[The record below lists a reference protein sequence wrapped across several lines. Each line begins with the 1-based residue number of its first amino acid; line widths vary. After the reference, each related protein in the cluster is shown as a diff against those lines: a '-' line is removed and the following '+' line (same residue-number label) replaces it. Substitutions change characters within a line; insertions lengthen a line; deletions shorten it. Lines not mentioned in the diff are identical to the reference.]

1 MERTGSSGEAVFELH
16 LDRTSEAPAG
26 ALYDLL
32 ADLEQHLEW
41 GGRRQ
46 RRKGFRLTSIEA
58 PPGPAAVGTEFRTT
72 GIDPSGSFTDG
83 SVVTEATRP
92 EVFEFVTEARLRPR
106 RGDVLEWTNVHRY
119 EIEPRGSGCA
129 IAYSLRVMRLSRRPW
144 WTKAWARGLA
154 QKMSA
159 SYARGG
165 LDNLARMAEE
175 RAGMR
180 PAV

>member
-1 MERTGSSGEAVFELH
+1 MDRTGSSGEAVFEVH
-16 LDRTSEAPAG
+16 LDGASEAPAE
-26 ALYDLL
+26 AVYDLL

-46 RRKGFRLTSIEA
+46 RRRFRLTSVEA
-58 PPGPAAVGTEFRTT
+58 PAGPAVVGTEFRTT
-72 GIDPSGSFTDG
+72 GIDPSGAFNDG

-92 EVFEFVTEARLRPR
+92 ELFEFVTEARLRAK
-106 RGDVLEWTNVHRY
+106 RGGVLEWTNVHRY
-119 EIEPRGSGCA
+119 EVEPRRSGCA
-129 IAYSLRVMRLSRRPW
+129 ISYSLRVMRLSRRPW
-144 WTKAWARGLA
+144 WTRAWARGLA